1 MNRKSI
7 ITLSVVAAGMVVSAI
22 ILLFAFSIRV
32 PEEPS
37 AAAPM
42 YSIREYQGQLAIF
55 EQGQETP
62 LRIIDMDIALL
73 PLYDQALLQSGIDAA
88 DEQELRRLLEDY
100 TS

>member
-1 MNRKSI
+1 MNRKTVI
-7 ITLSVVAAGMVVSAI
+7 ALSAAAAGAVISAML
-22 ILLFAFSIRV
+22 LLFACSIRL

-42 YSIREYQGQLAIF
+42 YSLREYQGQLAVF

-62 LRIIDMDIALL
+62 FRIIDMDIALL
-73 PLYDQALLQSGIDAA
+73 PPYDQALLQSGIDVA